1 MNIELAYSI
10 LDILQTMQD
19 AAKQMKQQYSAGNM
33 ELFNSLSMDLWDGLF
48 AVQQTARQ
56 EVPEGSRIRLADA
69 CTCAMESLKD
79 INYYVLTAPQKVE
92 WKLEYELAP
101 IIETA
106 TIQFYYWGIVYEH
119 SEEKQDFRQ
128 YLATTDTFGILQVA
142 KEERKYDFDLS
153 IRVTGYNHID
163 YTRQCVESIKK
174 NLPDEVSYE
183 LLVFNHGSNDGTKEY
198 FEQYDDIKVI
208 NVAVNGVMPLVTNKA
223 NIRSKYILNVS
234 NDIIIGDHAIDNL
247 YRCIVE
253 HPQYGYIVP
262 TTPNISNLQTIPV
275 QYSTW
280 EEFLRVAKEN
290 NVYSERKHEERVRLC
305 NPIQI
310 MASAIYSQFVFE
322 LYEDMCC
329 GMSLTSFPDD
339 KCSLWIRRNGYKCV
353 LAKDAYCHHFGSVTL
368 KHDLGKAQ
376 EQQQFYLEGR
386 RDFFKKY
393 GVDPWGLG
401 SCYDLQLFD
410 KWEIPLLDK
419 ATVLGINCGLGSNS
433 LKVKEIL
440 REKGAEH
447 VTLYNATQE
456 VRFLEDLKGVS
467 DKAFSCNE
475 LSDIVANI
483 GVKKYNYVVVEGK
496 LLNSYGKTVQ
506 QMLKEAGILYDE
518 LAVRVSETSWQIIKA
533 DKEKSL

>member
-56 EVPEGSRIRLADA
+56 EIPEESRIRLADA

-79 INYYVLTAPQKVE
+79 IKYYVLTAPQKVE
-92 WKLEYELAP
+92 WKLEYELMP

-119 SEEKQDFRQ
+119 PEEHAAFRQ
-128 YLATTDTFGILQVA
+128 YLAETDTFEILRTPDVENA
-142 KEERKYDFDLS
+142 YEFDLS
-153 IRVTGYNHID
+153 IMVIGYNHLD
-163 YTRQCVESIKK
+163 YTIQCVESIKR
-174 NLPDEVSYE
+174 NLPSQITSE
-183 LLVFNHGSNDGTKEY
+183 LIVYNHGSSDSTKEY
-198 FEQYDDIKVI
+198 FEQDKDIRVI
-208 NVAVNGVMPLVTNKA
+208 NVAVNGVMPFSTNKA
-223 NIRSKYILNVS
+223 NMRGRYFLNVS
-234 NDIIIGDHAIDNL
+234 NDIIIGEHAIENL
-247 YRCIVE
+247 YRCITE
-253 HPQYGYIVP
+253 HPQYGYVVP
-262 TTPNISNLQTIPV
+262 STPNVSNLQTIPV
-275 QYSTW
+275 QYKTQ
-280 EEFLRVAKEN
+280 EEFLEFAKRN
-290 NVYSERKHEERVRLC
+290 NIYAERRHEQRTRLC
-305 NPIQI
+305 NPLHI
-310 MASAIYSQFVFE
+310 MKSRVCARLSWDM
-322 LYEDMCC
+322 YEEKCC
-329 GMSLTSFPDD
+329 SIHPMSFPDD
-339 KCSLWIRRNGYKCV
+339 KNSLWMRRNGYKCI

-368 KHDLGKAQ
+368 KHDLGNER
-376 EQQQFYLEGR
+376 EQQQFYLEGI
-386 RDFFKKY
+386 RDFYEKY

-401 SCYDLQLFD
+401 FCYDPQLFD
-410 KWEIPLLDK
+410 KWEISAIDK

-456 VRFLEDLKGVS
+456 LCFLEDLKGVS

-475 LSDIVANI
+475 LSDIIANT

>member
-1 MNIELAYSI
+1 MNQELTYNI
-10 LDILQTMQD
+10 LEILQTMQD
-19 AAKQMKQQYSAGNM
+19 AAKQMKQQYSVGNM
-33 ELFNSLSMDLWDGLF
+33 EMFNSLSMDLWDGLF

-79 INYYVLTAPQKVE
+79 INYYVQTAPQKVE
-92 WKLEYELAP
+92 WKLEYELMP
-101 IIETA
+101 IIETTA
-106 TIQFYYWGIVYEH
+106 MQFYYWGIVYEH
-119 SEEKQDFRQ
+119 PEKEEEFQE
-128 YLATTDTFGILQVA
+128 YLKETDTFALMRIP
-142 KEERKYDFDLS
+142 KEEQEYPVDIS
-153 IRVTGYNHID
+153 IVILAYNHLD
-163 YTRQCVESIKK
+163 YTMQCVESVLR
-174 NLPDEVSYE
+174 NLPKKIRTEVI
-183 LLVFNHGSNDGTKEY
+183 LLNHGSSDGTKAF
-198 FEQYDDIKVI
+198 FEGMEEVRVL
-208 NVAVNGVMPLVTNKA
+208 NVAVNGAMPGMVVKA
-223 NIRSKYILNVS
+223 NSRGKYYMQIS
-234 NDIIIGDHAIDNL
+234 NDIIIGENALDNL
-247 YRCIVE
+247 YQCVVE
-253 HPQYGYIVP
+253 HPDYGYVVP
-262 TTPNISNLQTIPV
+262 TTPAVSNLQLIPANYTTREQFETFARNNN
-275 QYSTW
+275 QYD
-280 EEFLRVAKEN
+280 EKRQEQ
-290 NVYSERKHEERVRLC
+290 RVRLC

-310 MASAIYSQFVFE
+310 MPTKAFVKMICE
-322 LYEDMCC
+322 MYVDKCC
-329 GMSLTSFPDD
+329 SVQSFPDD
-339 KCSLWIRRNGYKCV
+339 KNSLWMRRNGYKCI

-368 KHDLGKAQ
+368 KHDLGSERK
-376 EQQQFYLEGR
+376 QQQFYLEGR
-386 RDFFKKY
+386 RDFYEKY

-401 SCYDLQLFD
+401 FCYDPQLFD

-475 LSDIVANI
+475 LSDIVANT

>member
-1 MNIELAYSI
+1 MNIELAHNI
-10 LDILQTMQD
+10 LDILQTMKD

-33 ELFNSLSMDLWDGLF
+33 EMFNSLSMDLWDGLF
-48 AVQQTARQ
+48 AVQQTVKQ
-56 EVPEGSRIRLADA
+56 EVPKESRIRLADA

-79 INYYVLTAPQKVE
+79 IKYYVLAAPQKVE

-119 SEEKQDFRQ
+119 PEEHAAFRQ
-128 YLATTDTFGILQVA
+128 YLAETDTFEILRVPEMNDTFEA
-142 KEERKYDFDLS
+142 DLS
-153 IRVTGYNHID
+153 IMVAGYNHLD
-163 YTRQCVESIKK
+163 YTIQCVESIKR
-174 NLPDEVSYE
+174 NLPSQITSE
-183 LLVFNHGSNDGTKEY
+183 LIVYNHGSSDGTKEY
-198 FEQYDDIKVI
+198 FEQDGDVRVI
-208 NVAVNGVMPLVTNKA
+208 NVAVNGVMPFITNKA
-223 NIRSKYILNVS
+223 NMRGHFFLNVS
-234 NDIIIGDHAIDNL
+234 NDIVIGEHAIENL
-247 YRCIVE
+247 YRCIAE
-253 HPQYGYIVP
+253 HPQYGYVVP
-262 TTPNISNLQTIPV
+262 STPNISNLQTIPV
-275 QYSTW
+275 QYKTQ
-280 EEFLRVAKEN
+280 EDFFEFARKN
-290 NVYSERKHEERVRLC
+290 NLYAEKRHEQRTRLC
-305 NPIQI
+305 NPLQI
-310 MASAIYSQFVFE
+310 MESRIWTRLVFDM
-322 LYEDMCC
+322 YEEKCC
-329 GMSLTSFPDD
+329 NMRRMSFPDD
-339 KCSLWIRRNGYKCV
+339 KNSLWMRRNGYKCI

-475 LSDIVANI
+475 LSDIVANT